1 MFRKKVRDLFCHKC
15 GTTIH
20 EGSHFCSNCGAK
32 VPGTKDSSAKIVWL
46 LPTVTFFVAVV
57 VIATVYFYQSTT
69 NSDIEAAVMNGEA
82 YALEGDLLRAK
93 VIFEQVLQKRPNHV
107 SAAFNIEVIE
117 RGQHYE
123 KLLEEVAS
131 FARENQFDD
140 GLKLLEEL
148 DRELNNEEGSFFNQY
163 KERSVLMTASLTVTS
178 FDKAMHNQRT
188 AQDLAELLEKIAGF
202 TSPAATEMAQLLKE
216 EIVEVAINH
225 GEKFLQKNQF
235 TEAEVEVD
243 LGLRYDPTNETLL
256 AFKET
261 VKNERIAFEQD
272 EQKRLEKALALA
284 AEEDLLNSKNAIKL
298 VSIDFSHDEDNGE
311 FYVSGQ
317 LQNVGTRP
325 ISEIEVHYVI
335 LDEEG
340 NELAKSKTT
349 TSTSVVMPNEV
360 VFFDEFLLISE
371 IVTDVEIVD
380 FKWKVE

>member
-1 MFRKKVRDLFCHKC
+1 LFCHKC
-15 GTTIH
+15 GVTIH
-20 EGSHFCSNCGAK
+20 EESHFCSNCGAK
-32 VPGTKDSSAKIVWL
+32 VLGTKVSNYSTKIVWL
-46 LPTVTFFVAVV
+46 LPVVTLFVAVV
-57 VIATVYFYQSTT
+57 AIGTFYFYQSIT
-69 NSDIEAAVMNGEA
+69 NSDVEALVMEGEA

-93 VIFEQVLQKRPNHV
+93 AIFEQVLQRRPNHV
-107 SAAFNIEVIE
+107 SATFNIEVIE
-117 RGQHYE
+117 RGHYYE

-131 FARENQFDD
+131 YAGEKQFAD
-140 GLKLLEEL
+140 GLRLLDEL
-148 DRELNNEEGSFFNQY
+148 ERELNNEEGSFFYQY
-163 KERSVLMTASLTVTS
+163 KERMELKKESLTVAS

-188 AQDLAELLEKIAGF
+188 AQDLAELIEKISSF
-202 TSPAATEMAQLLKE
+202 RSAAAKEMAELLKE

-225 GEKFLQKNQF
+225 GEKFLRKNQF

-243 LGLRYDPTNETLL
+243 FGLRYDPTNETLL

-272 EQKRLEKALALA
+272 EQKRLEKAQALA
-284 AEEDLLNSKNAIKL
+284 AKEDLLNSKNAIKL

-311 FYVSGQ
+311 FYFSGQ

-349 TSTSVVMPNEV
+349 PSISIVMPNEV
-360 VFFDEFLLISE
+360 VVFDEFLLISE
-371 IVTDVEIVD
+371 TVTDVEMVD
-380 FKWKVE
+380 YKWKVE